1 MMDALSSYSF
11 SFSHRLKGLKW
22 SEIGQICS
30 DMIVLFGLDIYETKK
45 VQQLR

>member
-30 DMIVLFGLDIYETKK
+30 DMIVLFGLEIYENRK
-45 VQQLR
+45 VKQLR

>member
-1 MMDALSSYSF
+1 MMDAWSFYSF